1 MPCGRDVNLSSRE
14 IQLILESLLYCA
26 SIDLNHTLYHEDLID
41 VSGLAIKLRLAH
53 LDIPIVNVFLS
64 GEDIASSGYTQE
76 LLKYFPELIE
86 N

>member
-1 MPCGRDVNLSSRE
+1 MPQGRDVNFSTRE

-26 SIDLNHTLYHEDLID
+26 STDLNHTLYHEDLVD
-41 VSGLAIKLRLAH
+41 VSKLAIKLRLLH
-53 LDIPIVNVFLS
+53 QDIPIDNVFIIK
-64 GEDIASSGYTQE
+64 DNITSSGYTQE

>member
-1 MPCGRDVNLSSRE
+1 MSHDRNINLSSKE

-26 SIDLNHTLYHEDLID
+26 STDLSHTLYHEDLID
-41 VSGLAIKLRLAH
+41 VSSLAIKLRLSH
-53 LDIPIVNVFLS
+53 QDISVANVFMS
-64 GEDIASSGYTQE
+64 EDNIITSPYTDE